1 MCTDPRT
8 GDALYLFS
16 GAGGSKFYP
25 WNRVD
30 GDVVE
35 ATQPNTQQEIV
46 DSITEAEGQRN
57 QLQME
62 WV

>member
-1 MCTDPRT
+1 MCTDPGT
-8 GDALYLFS
+8 GDALYLFN
-16 GAGGSKFYP
+16 GAGGSKFYL

-35 ATQPNTQQEIV
+35 ATQPNTQQEII

-62 WV
+62 WA